1 MSRPRSRPAQLLIAA
16 AIGVGLAAAATIPLG
31 VTDTATPELPHA
43 LALLVVVLTAVAA
56 GPWVGAF
63 VAVVAWG
70 MFYAFASEQ
79 QLRVVLALPI
89 WVAIAVAAGIAGDRW
104 RRNERARRD
113 ADERLDVVRRDGEAK
128 YRALAESAP
137 LVTLLTPAGDRSL
150 PVYVSS
156 QVEAMLGYSP
166 GELRAEPDLY
176 SRLIHPDDR
185 DRVLAAR
192 ESADTNGAPQHSEYR
207 LVARDGRTLW
217 VREETSIVRD
227 SAGQP
232 AYVQTLLLDES
243 ERKRAGE
250 EHERL
255 RSAERAAASVGI
267 VRQGQ
272 LDLLGEAGE
281 VLGAST
287 DARAS
292 IQRVTDL
299 VVRDLADWCTVDAAE
314 DDGDLAR
321 LGVASATGRAA
332 APPVEPAPAARLVVR
347 TGRKILLPGLA
358 SEDETPELPAGTAS
372 LICVPLRS
380 RGRSLGALTLAR
392 AAPGPVYGA
401 DELQVAEDL
410 AGRIGVAID
419 RMRLHREVEERA
431 DAERVLTYVADAVL
445 LVDRTGVVRLWN
457 PAAERITGIPAS
469 EVVGLPADDKIGGW
483 REAVESVPVSTS
495 PDPGHLEVMVPIEG
509 VNRERWVSISGV
521 RFFGGTVYAFR
532 DVTEVRQLEQLK
544 VDFIA
549 TASHE
554 LRTPLAAVYGAAQT
568 LLRHDFALDEA
579 GRVRFVSLIA
589 EESDRLGRIV
599 NEILLANQLDA
610 GRIDLGTEAFDP
622 AELLERVV
630 DAARVHAP
638 PTIKLER
645 VIPSD
650 VPHVSADR
658 DKVRQVLVNLIENA
672 VKYSPDGGRIE
683 VGIETR
689 EPSRPES
696 VVFYVKDEGLGI
708 PQEEQARIFEKFYRL
723 DPQMTRGVGGTGLG
737 LYICSELVSRMGGQ
751 IWVES
756 KEGEGSTFLLELP
769 AEVASFTRQARA
781 LARTPD
787 PESPDPAR

>member
-1 MSRPRSRPAQLLIAA
+1 LRTSQQLVAA
-16 AIGVGLAAAATIPLG
+16 AIGVALAAASIVPLG
-31 VTDTATPELPHA
+31 LTDTATPQVPHA
-43 LALLVVVLTAVAA
+43 LALLVVVLTAVVA
-56 GPWVGAF
+56 GPLVGAF
-63 VAVVAWG
+63 VAACAWA
-70 MFYAFASEQ
+70 MFFFFATEQ
-79 QLRVVLALPI
+79 QLRVVFALPI
-89 WVAIAVAAGIAGDRW
+89 WLAIAIAAGLAGDRW
-104 RRNERARRD
+104 RRSEGARKE
-113 ADERLDVVRRDGEAK
+113 ADEKLDAVRRDGEAK
-128 YRALAESAP
+128 FRALAENAP
-137 LVTLLTPAGDRSL
+137 HVTLLTTAGDRSSL
-150 PVYVSS
+150 VYASP

-166 GELRAEPDLY
+166 AELRAEPDLF
-176 SRLIHPDDR
+176 SRLVHPDDR
-185 DRVLAAR
+185 ERVLAIR
-192 ESADTNGAPQHSEYR
+192 ESTETNGVPQRAEYR
-207 LVARDGRTLW
+207 LVARDGRIVW
-217 VREETSIVRD
+217 IREETSIVRD
-227 SAGQP
+227 SAGRP
-232 AYVQTLLLDES
+232 AYTQTLLLDES
-243 ERKRAGE
+243 ERKRAGD

-255 RSAERAAASVGI
+255 RAAERAAASVGI

-281 VLGAST
+281 ILGSST
-287 DARAS
+287 DALAS

-299 VVRDLADWCTVDAAE
+299 VARDLADWCTVDGAE
-314 DDGDLAR
+314 EDGHLAR
-321 LGVASATGRAA
+321 LAVASAPGRHAV
-332 APPVEPAPAARLVVR
+332 PQPEPAAVARLVAR
-347 TGRKILLPGLA
+347 SGRKLLFPGFA
-358 SEDETPELPAGTAS
+358 DDAEEPELPRGTVS
-372 LICVPLRS
+372 VISVPVRS

-401 DELQVAEDL
+401 DELSVAEDL

-419 RMRLHREVEERA
+419 RMRLHQEVEERA
-431 DAERVLTYVADAVL
+431 DAERVLTYVADAIL
-445 LVDRTGVVRLWN
+445 LVDRTGIVRLWN
-457 PAAERITGIPAS
+457 PAAEGITGIPAGDL
-469 EVVGLPADDKIGGW
+469 VGHPAHDKIGGW

-509 VNRERWVSISGV
+509 ANGERWVSISGV

-544 VDFIA
+544 ADFIA

-610 GRIDLGTEAFDP
+610 GRVDLGTDAFDP
-622 AELLERVV
+622 AELVERVV

-638 PTIKLER
+638 PRITLER
-645 VIPSD
+645 V
-650 VPHVSADR
+650 VPTNVPLVTADR

-672 VKYSPDGGRIE
+672 IKYSPDGGRVEIGLE
-683 VGIETR
+683 ARG
-689 EPSRPES
+689 SSSPES

-737 LYICSELVSRMGGQ
+737 LYICSELVSRMGGR

-756 KEGEGSTFLLELP
+756 QEGEGSTFLLELP
-769 AEVASFTRQARA
+769 AEAASYQRAVPTPARA
-781 LARTPD
+781 SE
-787 PESPDPAR
+787 PESG